1 MQQDAAGVWGVPR
14 FPVAPSE
21 GWVFS
26 TGQVRLAFLNGIIC
40 AVGDSHMAKGLKAL
54 DGAKIGYALGG
65 GGARGLSHIGVMKV
79 LEEHGIYPDVI
90 AGTSIGALVGA
101 LYASGLRAGD
111 IERAMRLDL
120 KRLAMLADVT
130 WSLSGLVKGK
140 RVTSALKSFLG
151 DLDFSDLKTPFACVA
166 TDIVHGQQVVLRTGP
181 VISAVRAS
189 ISVPGIFTPVN
200 VRGRYLVD
208 GGLINMV
215 PVSICRDMGAE
226 YVVGVNVI
234 PDPSRLIHKLE
245 DGREHEAMEESGRRS
260 RPPRSRGPKS
270 GAPNVVKVLI
280 QSLYI
285 PGYRIAMENLKD
297 ADLAISPEV
306 GDIGF
311 FQFDKE
317 VEAIEAG
324 EKAARE
330 VLEEAGI

>member
-1 MQQDAAGVWGVPR
+1 MPR
-14 FPVAPSE
+14 ETDYSD
-21 GWVFS
+21 
-26 TGQVRLAFLNGIIC
+26 R
-40 AVGDSHMAKGLKAL
+40 
-54 DGAKIGYALGG
+54 AKIGYALGG

-90 AGTSIGALVGA
+90 AGTSMGALVGA

-111 IERAMRLDL
+111 IERALRLDL
-120 KRLAMLADVT
+120 RRLAMLADVRL
-130 WSLSGLVKGK
+130 SLSGLVQGK

-151 DLDFSDLKTPFACVA
+151 DLDFSDLKIPFACVA
-166 TDIVHGQQVVLRTGP
+166 TDIVSGQQVVMRTGP

-189 ISVPGIFTPVN
+189 ISVPGLFTPVK

-208 GGLINMV
+208 GGLVNMV
-215 PVSICRDMGAE
+215 PVSTCRDMGAE

-234 PDPSRLIHKLE
+234 PDPAGLIHESVDATDE
-245 DGREHEAMEESGRRS
+245 DDEAEADARQHHSKKPKRS
-260 RPPRSRGPKS
+260 KS

-285 PGYRIAMENLKD
+285 PGHRIAMENLED
-297 ADLAISPEV
+297 ADLAISPEL

-317 VEAIEAG
+317 VEAIDAG
-324 EKAARE
+324 ERAARKA
-330 VLEEAGI
+330 LEEAGI

>member
-1 MQQDAAGVWGVPR
+1 MSRDTDYSDR
-14 FPVAPSE
+14 
-21 GWVFS
+21 
-26 TGQVRLAFLNGIIC
+26 
-40 AVGDSHMAKGLKAL
+40 
-54 DGAKIGYALGG
+54 AKIGYALGG

-90 AGTSIGALVGA
+90 AGTSMGALVGA

-111 IERAMRLDL
+111 IERALRLDL
-120 KRLAMLADVT
+120 RRLAMLADVRL
-130 WSLSGLVKGK
+130 SLSGLVQGK

-151 DLDFSDLKTPFACVA
+151 DLDFSDLKIPFACVA
-166 TDIVHGQQVVLRTGP
+166 TDIVSGQQVVMRTGP

-189 ISVPGIFTPVN
+189 ISVPGLFTPVK

-208 GGLINMV
+208 GGLVNMV
-215 PVSICRDMGAE
+215 PVSTCRDMGAE

-234 PDPSRLIHKLE
+234 PDPAGLIHESVDATDK
-245 DGREHEAMEESGRRS
+245 DDEAEADARQPHSKKHKRS
-260 RPPRSRGPKS
+260 KS

-285 PGYRIAMENLKD
+285 PGHRIAMENLED

-306 GDIGF
+306 GDMGF

-324 EKAARE
+324 ERAARKA
-330 VLEEAGI
+330 LEEAGL

>member
-1 MQQDAAGVWGVPR
+1 MVGETD
-14 FPVAPSE
+14 
-21 GWVFS
+21 FS
-26 TGQVRLAFLNGIIC
+26 DR
-40 AVGDSHMAKGLKAL
+40 
-54 DGAKIGYALGG
+54 AKIGYALGG

-111 IERAMRLDL
+111 IERALRLDL
-120 KRLAMLADVT
+120 RRLAMLADVRL
-130 WSLSGLVKGK
+130 SLSGLVQGK

-151 DLDFSDLKTPFACVA
+151 DLTFADLKIPFACVA
-166 TDIVHGQQVVLRTGP
+166 TDIVNGQEIVLRTGL

-189 ISVPGIFTPVN
+189 ISVPGLFTPVK

-208 GGLINMV
+208 GGLVNMV
-215 PVSICRDMGAE
+215 PVSTCRDMGAE

-234 PDPSRLIHKLE
+234 PDPAGLIHEPENDQE
-245 DGREHEAMEESGRRS
+245 DDDEQEMSARETRS
-260 RPPRSRGPKS
+260 RNSKEPKS
-270 GAPNVVKVLI
+270 SAPNVVKVLI

-285 PGYRIAMENLKD
+285 PGYRIAMENLEA

-306 GDIGF
+306 GNIGF

-324 EKAARE
+324 EKAARLA
-330 VLEEAGI
+330 LEEVGL